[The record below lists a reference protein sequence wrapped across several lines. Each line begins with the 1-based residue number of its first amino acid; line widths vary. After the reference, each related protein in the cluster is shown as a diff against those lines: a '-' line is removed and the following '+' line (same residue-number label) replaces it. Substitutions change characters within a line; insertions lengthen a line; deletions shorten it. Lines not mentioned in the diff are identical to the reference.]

1 MGSSM
6 ALLMDASLVSYR
18 VASIVET
25 GKVEKGGLLGKGA
38 SQEACLAMMSLS
50 RYLKS
55 SEQIFQ
61 KWMKSTEGML
71 DVVIG
76 NQVMVLFLLHL
87 RLRTVTVL
95 AVVLCMPI
103 FSPKLWF

>member
-25 GKVEKGGLLGKGA
+25 GKVENGGLLGEGT
-38 SQEACLAMMSLS
+38 SQEACLAMISLS

-71 DVVIG
+71 EVVIG
-76 NQVMVLFLLHL
+76 NQVIVLLLLHP
-87 RLRTVTVL
+87 RRRTVTVL
-95 AVVLCMPI
+95 AVVLCMHI
-103 FSPKLWF
+103 FYPKL